1 MKIKSAAL
9 FILTCL
15 CAAVI
20 MLPSLF
26 DIFRPLFIGNYFA
39 EYFVQYLRYFINTLL
54 TNAHMLLLAVC
65 AVLGFFLDRRKRP
78 FKILA
83 FILAFF
89 MLSSAYSQIHM
100 MYFGIP
106 KYLEGKFL
114 LQAGC
119 IHTALYYL
127 AITVTAVFQLFTPR
141 FKKTKLIIFFA
152 VLLINTVLAL
162 LIIFFYKTG
171 LYETITLF
179 SQSFLLFP
187 AFCTDISFRPQQQDA
202 EAPESA
208 EEP

>member
-15 CAAVI
+15 CATVI

-65 AVLGFFLDRRKRP
+65 AVLGFFLDRRKHP

-89 MLSSAYSQIHM
+89 MLLNAYSQIHAC
-100 MYFGIP
+100 FSRP
-106 KYLEGKFL
+106 KYAAGQLL

-141 FKKTKLIIFFA
+141 FTKTKLIIFFA